1 MCVCVCVCGC
11 VCGLEEN
18 LLSNDRGRRVKT
30 EVSIVSSRVARF
42 QRLTA
47 GFAARSEVS
56 YGQKEMPR

>member
-1 MCVCVCVCGC
+1 MGGEKTDVCV
-11 VCGLEEN
+11 GLEEN
-18 LLSNDRGRRVKT
+18 LWSNDGGRRRKT

-56 YGQKEMPR
+56 CGQKEMPS